1 MSVDMYVSSSQRQAT
16 SVAKMCQKQ
25 IQGYEEL
32 QRAID
37 SFVLTSPMLTGA
49 TYDSAK
55 QFFISVLQPLSRGGI
70 LLSEAVMEACQKF
83 PEEYLANVDSGDLKE
98 SDLREKIARINRLT
112 AELSELQDR
121 LHSLLFRQQQ
131 NGTLD
136 GSIASR
142 MSSNHSL
149 MATYEQVKRKLQ
161 EKLDDL
167 LEFNATSPMIF
178 SKINALK
185 AAVTAGTDLANGSW
199 NSNLSRFVTPPSDKM
214 KWTATIADS
223 WVIRDNRAKG
233 IDSAKVEELK
243 DYDIYAKVI
252 YDANGNPKVFWQ
264 LMKDGKGVK
273 NKELYRYLKKAG
285 EHLDPSMFEFISLED
300 WDKKVKEGFKQGL
313 NIETGDEYKGA
324 IKGIVATSQVVEDVY
339 TWTTESEL
347 AQALQ
352 ILGFTYAS
360 YRIASSTGKPK
371 YTGAESP
378 MIGKDWNNYFKEE
391 YGAQNVQWKPTSFND
406 IIVSPE
412 RLYGSTKKEIQSIL
426 GSGWIEDT
434 YGSAGKGWK
443 FINKGDGMVFYHSGE
458 GIHVGAY
465 YGFSSGKTGKVKV
478 IRADDNYVP
487 TPNDGATLVII
498 E

>member
-1 MSVDMYVSSSQRQAT
+1 MYIKKRGENQVMSVDMYVSSSQRQAS
-16 SVAKMCQKQ
+16 SVTKMCQKQ

-83 PEEYLANVDSGDLKE
+83 SEEYLANVDSGDLKE

-131 NGTLD
+131 KGTLD

-185 AAVTAGTDLANGSW
+185 AAVTAGTELANGSW
-199 NSNLSRFVTPPSDKM
+199 NSNLSRFVTPPS
-214 KWTATIADS
+214 
-223 WVIRDNRAKG
+223 
-233 IDSAKVEELK
+233 
-243 DYDIYAKVI
+243 
-252 YDANGNPKVFWQ
+252 
-264 LMKDGKGVK
+264 
-273 NKELYRYLKKAG
+273 
-285 EHLDPSMFEFISLED
+285 
-300 WDKKVKEGFKQGL
+300 
-313 NIETGDEYKGA
+313 
-324 IKGIVATSQVVEDVY
+324 IK
-339 TWTTESEL
+339 
-347 AQALQ
+347 
-352 ILGFTYAS
+352 
-360 YRIASSTGKPK
+360 
-371 YTGAESP
+371 
-378 MIGKDWNNYFKEE
+378 
-391 YGAQNVQWKPTSFND
+391 
-406 IIVSPE
+406 
-412 RLYGSTKKEIQSIL
+412 
-426 GSGWIEDT
+426 
-434 YGSAGKGWK
+434 
-443 FINKGDGMVFYHSGE
+443 
-458 GIHVGAY
+458 
-465 YGFSSGKTGKVKV
+465 
-478 IRADDNYVP
+478 
-487 TPNDGATLVII
+487 
-498 E
+498 